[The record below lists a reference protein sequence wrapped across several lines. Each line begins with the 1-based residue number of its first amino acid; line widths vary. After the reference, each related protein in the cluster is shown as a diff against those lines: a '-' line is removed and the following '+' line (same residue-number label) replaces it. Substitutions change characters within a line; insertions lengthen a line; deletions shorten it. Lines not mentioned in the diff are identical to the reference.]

1 MTYLQIINAVM
12 RRLRETEVTDVNAT
26 DYSKLIGEYVNSV
39 KKEVEAAWDWNA
51 LRTTL
56 TLNTTTGIF
65 NYTLLGSGS
74 RFRVSDVV
82 NDTSNYMLQQKGAK
96 WMNQRFLTVD
106 TQLSTPSFYSF
117 NGVDTNLDSKVDLYP
132 VPDGVYVLRFNVT
145 IPQDDLEANTDTLQ
159 IPSEPIIQGAL
170 ARAISERGEDGGR
183 LSNDQYLLYRSAM
196 ADEIAIEAGRFSD
209 ETIWYSV

>member
-1 MTYLQIINAVM
+1 MTYLQIINAVL
-12 RRLRETEVTDVNAT
+12 RRLRETEVTDVNET

-56 TLNTTTGIF
+56 TLNTEDGVF

-82 NDTSNYMLQQKGAK
+82 NDTSNYMLQQKGAA

-117 NGVDTNLDSKVDLYP
+117 NGVDSNLDSKVDLYP
-132 VPDGVYVLRFNVT
+132 VPDGVYTLRFNVT
-145 IPQDDLEANTDTLQ
+145 IPQDDLADNTDTLQ
-159 IPSEPIIQGAL
+159 IPSEPVIQGTL

-183 LSNDQYLLYRSAM
+183 LSNDQYILYRSAM

-209 ETIWYSV
+209 ETVWYPV

>member
-1 MTYLQIINAVM
+1 MTYLQIINAVL
-12 RRLRETEVTDVNAT
+12 RRLRETEVTDVNET

-56 TLNTTTGIF
+56 TLNTEDGVF

-82 NDTSNYMLQQKGAK
+82 NDTSNYMLQQKGSA
-96 WMNQRFLTVD
+96 WMNRRFLTVD
-106 TQLSTPSFYSF
+106 TQRSTPSFYSF
-117 NGVDTNLDSKVDLYP
+117 NGVDSNLDSAVDLYP
-132 VPDGVYVLRFNVT
+132 VPDGVYTLRFNVT
-145 IPQDDLEANTDTLQ
+145 IPQDALADNADTLQ
-159 IPSEPIIQGAL
+159 IPSEPVIQGTL

-183 LSNDQYLLYRSAM
+183 LSNDQYILYRSAM

-209 ETIWYSV
+209 ETVWYPV

>member
-12 RRLRETEVTDVNAT
+12 RRLREAEVTDVNET

-117 NGVDTNLDSKVDLYP
+117 NGVDTNLDSKVDIYP
-132 VPDGVYVLRFNVT
+132 IPDGVYVLRFNVT
-145 IPQDDLEANTDTLQ
+145 IPQDDLEVNTDTLQ
-159 IPSEPIIQGAL
+159 VPSEPIIQGAL
-170 ARAISERGEDGGR
+170 ARAISEPGEDGGR
-183 LSNDQYLLYRSAM
+183 LSNDQYLLYRSALS
-196 ADEIAIEAGRFSD
+196 DEIAIEAGRFSD

>member
-1 MTYLQIINAVM
+1 MTYLQIINAVL
-12 RRLRETEVTDVNAT
+12 RRLRETEVTDVNET

-56 TLNTTTGIF
+56 TLNTEDGVF

-82 NDTSNYMLQQKGAK
+82 NDTSNYMLQQKGAA

-106 TQLSTPSFYSF
+106 TQRSTPSFYSF
-117 NGVDTNLDSKVDLYP
+117 NGVDSNLDSAVDLYP
-132 VPDGVYVLRFNVT
+132 VPDGVYALRFNVT
-145 IPQDDLEANTDTLQ
+145 IPQDDLADNTDTLQ
-159 IPSEPIIQGAL
+159 IPSEPVIQGTL

-183 LSNDQYLLYRSAM
+183 LSNDQYILYRSAM

-209 ETIWYSV
+209 ETVWYPV

>member
-1 MTYLQIINAVM
+1 MTYLQIINAVL
-12 RRLRETEVTDVNAT
+12 RRLRETEVTDVNET

-56 TLNTTTGIF
+56 TLNTEDGVF

-82 NDTSNYMLQQKGAK
+82 NDTSNYMLQQKGAA

-117 NGVDTNLDSKVDLYP
+117 NGVDSNLDSAVDLYP
-132 VPDGVYVLRFNVT
+132 VPDGVYTLRFNVT
-145 IPQDDLEANTDTLQ
+145 IPQDDLADNTDTLQ
-159 IPSEPIIQGAL
+159 IPSEPVIQGTL

-183 LSNDQYLLYRSAM
+183 LSNDQYILYRSAM

-209 ETIWYSV
+209 ETVWYPV

>member
-1 MTYLQIINAVM
+1 MTYLQIINAVL
-12 RRLRETEVTDVNAT
+12 RRLRETEVTDVDET

-56 TLNTTTGIF
+56 TLNTVASTF
-65 NYTLLGSGS
+65 NYTLVGSGS

-82 NDTSNYMLQQKGAK
+82 NDTSNYMMQPRSAQ

-106 TQLSTPSFYSF
+106 QQLSTPSFYSF
-117 NGVDTNLDSKVDLYP
+117 NGVDSNQDSAVDLYP
-132 VPDGVYVLRFNVT
+132 IPDGVYTIRFNVT
-145 IPQDDLEANTDTLQ
+145 IPQDDLVANTDTLL
-159 IPSEPIIQGAL
+159 IPSEPVIQGTL

-183 LSNDQYLLYRSAM
+183 LSNDQYILYRSAL

-209 ETIWYSV
+209 ETIWYTV

>member
-1 MTYLQIINAVM
+1 MTYLQIINAVL
-12 RRLRETEVTDVNAT
+12 RRLRETEVTDVDET

-56 TLNTTTGIF
+56 TLNTVASTF
-65 NYTLLGSGS
+65 NYTLIGSGS

-82 NDTSNYMLQQKGAK
+82 NDTSNYILQPRSAQ

-106 TQLSTPSFYSF
+106 QQPSTPSFYSF
-117 NGVDTNLDSKVDLYP
+117 NGVDSNQDSAVDLYP
-132 VPDGVYVLRFNVT
+132 IPDGVYTIRFNVT
-145 IPQDDLEANTDTLQ
+145 IPQDDLVANTDTLL
-159 IPSEPIIQGAL
+159 IPSEPVIQGTL

-183 LSNDQYLLYRSAM
+183 LSNDQYLLYRSAL

-209 ETIWYSV
+209 ETIWYTV

>member
-12 RRLRETEVTDVNAT
+12 RRLREAEVTDVNET

-82 NDTSNYMLQQKGAK
+82 NDTSNYMLQQKSAK

-145 IPQDDLEANTDTLQ
+145 IPQDDLEVNTDTLQ
-159 IPSEPIIQGAL
+159 VPSEPIIQGAL

-183 LSNDQYLLYRSAM
+183 LSNDQYLLYRSALS
-196 ADEIAIEAGRFSD
+196 DEIAIEAGRFSD

>member
-1 MTYLQIINAVM
+1 MTYLEIINAVL
-12 RRLRETEVTDVNAT
+12 RRLRETEVTDVNET

-56 TLNTTTGIF
+56 TLNTEDGVF

-82 NDTSNYMLQQKGAK
+82 NDTSNYMLQQKGSA
-96 WMNQRFLTVD
+96 WMNRRFLTVD
-106 TQLSTPSFYSF
+106 TQRSTPSFYSF
-117 NGVDTNLDSKVDLYP
+117 NGVDSNLDSAVDLYP
-132 VPDGVYVLRFNVT
+132 VPDGVYTLRFNVT
-145 IPQDDLEANTDTLQ
+145 IPQDDLADNSDTLQ
-159 IPSEPIIQGAL
+159 IPSEPVIQGTL

-183 LSNDQYLLYRSAM
+183 LSNDQYILYRSAM

-209 ETIWYSV
+209 ETVWYPV

>member
-1 MTYLQIINAVM
+1 MTYLQIINAVL
-12 RRLRETEVTDVNAT
+12 RRLRETEVTDVNET

-56 TLNTTTGIF
+56 TLNTEDGVF

-82 NDTSNYMLQQKGAK
+82 NDTSNYMLQQKGSA
-96 WMNQRFLTVD
+96 WMNRRFLTVD
-106 TQLSTPSFYSF
+106 TQRSTPSFYSF
-117 NGVDTNLDSKVDLYP
+117 NGVDSNLDSAVDLYP
-132 VPDGVYVLRFNVT
+132 VPDGVYTLRFNVT
-145 IPQDDLEANTDTLQ
+145 IPQDDLADNTDTLQ
-159 IPSEPIIQGAL
+159 IPSEPVIQGTL

-183 LSNDQYLLYRSAM
+183 LSNDQYILYRSAM

-209 ETIWYSV
+209 ETVWYPV

>member
-1 MTYLQIINAVM
+1 MTYLEIINAVL
-12 RRLRETEVTDVNAT
+12 RRLRETEVTDVNET

-56 TLNTTTGIF
+56 TLNTTSGIF

-82 NDTSNYMLQQKGAK
+82 NDTSNYMLQQKGAA

-117 NGVDTNLDSKVDLYP
+117 NGVDSNLDSKVDLYP
-132 VPDGVYVLRFNVT
+132 VPDGVYTLRFNVT
-145 IPQDDLEANTDTLQ
+145 IPQDDLVENTDTLQ

-183 LSNDQYLLYRSAM
+183 LSNDQYMLYRSAM

>member
-1 MTYLQIINAVM
+1 MTYLQIINAVL
-12 RRLRETEVTDVNAT
+12 RRLRETEVTDVNET

-56 TLNTTTGIF
+56 TLNTEDGVF

-82 NDTSNYMLQQKGAK
+82 NDTSNYMLQQKGSA

-106 TQLSTPSFYSF
+106 TQRSTPSFYSF
-117 NGVDTNLDSKVDLYP
+117 NGVDSNLDSAVDLYP
-132 VPDGVYVLRFNVT
+132 VPDGVYTLRFNVT
-145 IPQDDLEANTDTLQ
+145 IPQDDLADNTDTLQ
-159 IPSEPIIQGAL
+159 IPSEPVIQGTL

-183 LSNDQYLLYRSAM
+183 LSNDQYILYRSAM

-209 ETIWYSV
+209 ETVWYPV

>member
-1 MTYLQIINAVM
+1 MTFLEIINSVL
-12 RRLRETEVTDVNAT
+12 RRLRETEVTDVNET

-56 TLNTTTGIF
+56 SATTTDGVF
-65 NYTLLGSGS
+65 NYTLVGSGS

-82 NDTSNYMLQQKGAK
+82 NDTSNFMVNPKSAA

-106 TQLSTPSFYSF
+106 TNKGNPAFYSF
-117 NGVDTNLDSKVDLYP
+117 NGVDSNGDSMVDLFP
-132 VPDGVYVLRFNVT
+132 VPDGVYVIRFNIT
-145 IPQDDLEANTDTLQ
+145 LPQEDLSANTDRLL
-159 IPSEPIIQGAL
+159 IPSEPVVQGVL
-170 ARAISERGEDGGR
+170 ARAISERGEDGGQ
-183 LSNDQYLLYRSAM
+183 LSNDQYMLYRSSL

>member
-1 MTYLQIINAVM
+1 MTYLQIINAVL
-12 RRLRETEVTDVNAT
+12 RRLRETEVTDVNET

-56 TLNTTTGIF
+56 TLNTTSGIF

-82 NDTSNYMLQQKGAK
+82 NDTSNYMLQQKGAA

-117 NGVDTNLDSKVDLYP
+117 NGVDSNLDSKVDLYP
-132 VPDGVYVLRFNVT
+132 VPDGVYTLRFNVT
-145 IPQDDLEANTDTLQ
+145 IPQDDLTGNTDTLQ
-159 IPSEPIIQGAL
+159 IPSEPVIQGTL

-183 LSNDQYLLYRSAM
+183 LSNDQYLLYRSALS
-196 ADEIAIEAGRFSD
+196 DEIAIEAGRFSD

>member
-1 MTYLQIINAVM
+1 MTYLEIINAVL
-12 RRLRETEVTDVNAT
+12 RRLRETEVTDVNET

-39 KKEVEAAWDWNA
+39 KKEVESAWDWNA

-56 TLNTTTGIF
+56 TLNTTSGIF

-82 NDTSNYMLQQKGAK
+82 NDTSNYMLQQKGAA

-117 NGVDTNLDSKVDLYP
+117 NGVDSNLDSKVDLYP
-132 VPDGVYVLRFNVT
+132 VPDGVYTLRFNVT
-145 IPQDDLEANTDTLQ
+145 IPQDDLVDNTDALQ
-159 IPSEPIIQGAL
+159 IPSEPVIQGAL

-183 LSNDQYLLYRSAM
+183 LSNDQYMLYRSAM

-209 ETIWYSV
+209 ETVWYSV

>member
-1 MTYLQIINAVM
+1 MTYLQIINAVL
-12 RRLRETEVTDVNAT
+12 RRLRETEVTDVNET

-56 TLNTTTGIF
+56 TLNTVDGVF

-82 NDTSNYMLQQKGAK
+82 NDTSNYMLQQKGSA

-106 TQLSTPSFYSF
+106 TQRSTPSFYSF
-117 NGVDTNLDSKVDLYP
+117 NGVDSNLDSAVDLYP
-132 VPDGVYVLRFNVT
+132 VPDGVYTLRFNVT
-145 IPQDDLEANTDTLQ
+145 IPQDDLADNTDTLQ
-159 IPSEPIIQGAL
+159 IPSEPVIQGTL

-183 LSNDQYLLYRSAM
+183 LSNDQYTLYRSAM

-209 ETIWYSV
+209 ETVWYPV

>member
-82 NDTSNYMLQQKGAK
+82 NDTSNYMLQQKGAQ

>member
-1 MTYLQIINAVM
+1 MTYLQIINAVL
-12 RRLRETEVTDVNAT
+12 RRLRETEVTDVDET

-56 TLNTTTGIF
+56 TLNTVASTF
-65 NYTLLGSGS
+65 NYTLIGSGS

-82 NDTSNYMLQQKGAK
+82 NDTSNYMMQPRSAQ

-106 TQLSTPSFYSF
+106 QQLSTPSFYSF
-117 NGVDTNLDSKVDLYP
+117 NGVDSNQDSAVDLYP
-132 VPDGVYVLRFNVT
+132 IPDGVYTIRFNVT
-145 IPQDDLEANTDTLQ
+145 IPQDDLVSNTDTLL
-159 IPSEPIIQGAL
+159 IPSEPVIQGTL
-170 ARAISERGEDGGR
+170 ARSISERGEDGGR
-183 LSNDQYLLYRSAM
+183 LSNDQYLLYRSAL

-209 ETIWYSV
+209 ETIWYTV

>member
-12 RRLRETEVTDVNAT
+12 RRLREAEVTDVNET

-96 WMNQRFLTVD
+96 WMNQRFLTMD

-145 IPQDDLEANTDTLQ
+145 IPQDDLDENTDTLQ
-159 IPSEPIIQGAL
+159 IPSEPVIQGAL

-183 LSNDQYLLYRSAM
+183 LSNDQYLLYRSALS
-196 ADEIAIEAGRFSD
+196 DEIAIEAGRFSD

>member
-1 MTYLQIINAVM
+1 MTYLQIINAVL
-12 RRLRETEVTDVNAT
+12 RRLRETEVTDVDET

-56 TLNTTTGIF
+56 TLNTVASTF
-65 NYTLLGSGS
+65 NYTLIGSGS
-74 RFRVSDVV
+74 RFRLSDVV
-82 NDTSNYMLQQKGAK
+82 NDTSNYMMQPRSAQ

-106 TQLSTPSFYSF
+106 QQLSTPSFYSF
-117 NGVDTNLDSKVDLYP
+117 NGVDSNQDSAVDLYP
-132 VPDGVYVLRFNVT
+132 IPDGVYTLRFNVT
-145 IPQDDLEANTDTLQ
+145 IPQDDLVANTDTLL
-159 IPSEPIIQGAL
+159 IPSEPVIQGTL

-183 LSNDQYLLYRSAM
+183 LSNDQYLLYRSAL

-209 ETIWYSV
+209 ETIWYTV

>member
-1 MTYLQIINAVM
+1 MTYLEIINAVL
-12 RRLRETEVTDVNAT
+12 RRLRETEVTDVNET

-56 TLNTTTGIF
+56 TLNTTSGIF

-82 NDTSNYMLQQKGAK
+82 NDTSNYMLQQKGAA

-117 NGVDTNLDSKVDLYP
+117 NGVDSNLDSKVDLYP
-132 VPDGVYVLRFNVT
+132 VPDGVYTLRFNVT
-145 IPQDDLEANTDTLQ
+145 IPQDDLADNTDTLQ
-159 IPSEPIIQGAL
+159 IPSEPVIQGTL

-183 LSNDQYLLYRSAM
+183 LSNDQYILYRSAM

-209 ETIWYSV
+209 ETVWYPV

>member
-1 MTYLQIINAVM
+1 MTYLQIINAVL
-12 RRLRETEVTDVNAT
+12 RRLRETEVTDVNET

-39 KKEVEAAWDWNA
+39 KKEVEAAWNWNA

-56 TLNTTTGIF
+56 TLNTEDGVF

-82 NDTSNYMLQQKGAK
+82 NDTSNYMLQQKGSA

-106 TQLSTPSFYSF
+106 TQRSTPSFYSF
-117 NGVDTNLDSKVDLYP
+117 NGVDSNLDSAVDLYP
-132 VPDGVYVLRFNVT
+132 VPDGVYTLRFNVT
-145 IPQDDLEANTDTLQ
+145 IPQDDLADNSDTLQ
-159 IPSEPIIQGAL
+159 IPSEPVIQGTL

-183 LSNDQYLLYRSAM
+183 LSNDQYILYRSAM

-209 ETIWYSV
+209 ETVWYPV

>member
-1 MTYLQIINAVM
+1 MTYLQIINAVL
-12 RRLRETEVTDVNAT
+12 RRLRETEVTDVDET

-56 TLNTTTGIF
+56 TLNTVASTF
-65 NYTLLGSGS
+65 NYTLIGSGS

-82 NDTSNYMLQQKGAK
+82 NDTSNYMMQPRSAQ

-106 TQLSTPSFYSF
+106 QQLSTPSFYSF
-117 NGVDTNLDSKVDLYP
+117 NGVDSNQDSAVDLYP
-132 VPDGVYVLRFNVT
+132 IPDGVYTIRFNVT
-145 IPQDDLEANTDTLQ
+145 IPQDDLVSNADILL
-159 IPSEPIIQGAL
+159 IPSEPVIQGTL

-183 LSNDQYLLYRSAM
+183 LSNDQYLLYRSAL

-209 ETIWYSV
+209 ETIWYTV